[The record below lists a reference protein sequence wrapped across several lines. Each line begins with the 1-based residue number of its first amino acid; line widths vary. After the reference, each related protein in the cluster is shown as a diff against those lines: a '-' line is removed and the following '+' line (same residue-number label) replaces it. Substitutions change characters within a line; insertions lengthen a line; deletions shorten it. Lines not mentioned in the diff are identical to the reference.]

1 VNAGT
6 RHNLNVL
13 GVIAYTPEWARPV
26 DTFFTHPPVDAADY
40 GQFAA
45 AVAGRYADRVSD
57 WELWNE
63 PNLPPF
69 FGYLIDNNPARY
81 TQLVTAAYPQSRP
94 SNRTAPWCWLGSA
107 PSRRILAAG
116 LPRADVHRGR
126 RRLLRCAAAHPY
138 VSPTG
143 IAADPVNGWS
153 DVGRMHDVMV
163 THGDGDKKIWL
174 TELGAATSDS
184 PEGVSQPSR
193 PDKSPMCW
201 RSCSHRLQRT
211 SLHLQHPR

>member
-1 VNAGT
+1 MYTAG
-6 RHNLNVL
+6 V
-13 GVIAYTPEWARPV
+13 GG
-26 DTFFTHPPVDAADY
+26 FFDA
-40 GQFAA
+40 
-45 AVAGRYADRVSD
+45 
-57 WELWNE
+57 
-63 PNLPPF
+63 
-69 FGYLIDNNPARY
+69 
-81 TQLVTAAYPQSRP
+81 
-94 SNRTAPWCWLGSA
+94 
-107 PSRRILAAG
+107 
-116 LPRADVHRGR
+116 
-126 RRLLRCAAAHPY
+126 AAAHPY

-201 RSCSHRLQRT
+201 PQLQPPT
-211 SLHLQHPR
+211 TADQPSFTASAMTTL